1 MSQFISFVVNL
12 QHRRFAIM
20 NDFRINYKKLSEL
33 IKKYHNE
40 SFYSCKPLPKL
51 IAVSKQQPDEKIL
64 NALKFGQRI
73 YGENKLQDAIKRWS
87 NFIKTYKDIEL
98 HYIGHLQT
106 NKVKKALNFFD
117 VIHTLDRESLA
128 LEVSKHLTSQ
138 SKTKS
143 FLIQVNTG
151 NEKNKSGISL
161 KDFEEFFKFV
171 NSLNIPVKGLMCLPP
186 VDDEPSIHFCILRE
200 LANKFKL
207 SDLSMGMSMDFEK
220 AINFGSTYLRIGTS
234 FFGERD

>member
-1 MSQFISFVVNL
+1 
-12 QHRRFAIM
+12 M
-20 NDFRINYKKLSEL
+20 NEFRSKYEKLNQL

-40 SFYSCKPLPKL
+40 SFYSANRLPKL

-64 NALKFGQRI
+64 NAIKLGQRI
-73 YGENKLQDAIKRWS
+73 YGENKLQDAVKRWS
-87 NFIKTYKDIEL
+87 NLLDKYKDLEL

-128 LEVSKHLTSQ
+128 LEISKHLTFK

-143 FLIQVNTG
+143 FMIQVNTG
-151 NEKNKSGISL
+151 DEKNKSGISL
-161 KDFEEFFKFV
+161 ENFEEFLKFTK
-171 NSLNIPVKGLMCLPP
+171 SLNIPVTGLMCLPP
-186 VDDEPSIHFCILRE
+186 VNEEPSIHFCILKE

-207 SDLSMGMSMDFEK
+207 RDLSMGMSMDFEK
-220 AINFGSTYLRIGTS
+220 AIKFGSTYLRIGTS
-234 FFGERD
+234 FFGKRN

>member
-1 MSQFISFVVNL
+1 
-12 QHRRFAIM
+12 M
-20 NDFRINYKKLSEL
+20 NEIRSKYEKLNQL

-40 SFYSCKPLPKL
+40 SFYSANRLPKL

-64 NALKFGQRI
+64 NAIKLGQRI
-73 YGENKLQDAIKRWS
+73 YGENKLQDAVKRWS
-87 NFIKTYKDIEL
+87 NFLDKYKDLEL

-128 LEVSKHLTSQ
+128 LEISKHLTFK

-143 FLIQVNTG
+143 FMIQVNTG
-151 NEKNKSGISL
+151 DEKNKSGISL
-161 KDFEEFFKFV
+161 ENFEEFLKFTK
-171 NSLNIPVKGLMCLPP
+171 SLNIPVTGLMCLPP
-186 VDDEPSIHFCILRE
+186 VNEEPSIHFCILKE

-207 SDLSMGMSMDFEK
+207 RDLSMGMSMDFEK
-220 AINFGSTYLRIGTS
+220 AIKFGSTHLRIGTS
-234 FFGERD
+234 FFGKRN

>member
-1 MSQFISFVVNL
+1 
-12 QHRRFAIM
+12 M
-20 NDFRINYKKLSEL
+20 NEFTSKYEKLNQL

-40 SFYSCKPLPKL
+40 SFYSANRLPKL

-64 NALKFGQRI
+64 NAIKLGQRI
-73 YGENKLQDAIKRWS
+73 YGENKLQDAVKRWS
-87 NFIKTYKDIEL
+87 NLLDKYKDLEL

-128 LEVSKHLTSQ
+128 LEISKHLTFK

-143 FLIQVNTG
+143 FMIQVNTG
-151 NEKNKSGISL
+151 DEKNKSGISL
-161 KDFEEFFKFV
+161 KNFEEFLKFTK
-171 NSLNIPVKGLMCLPP
+171 SLNIPVTGLMCLPP
-186 VDDEPSIHFCILRE
+186 VNEEPSIHFCILRE

-207 SDLSMGMSMDFEK
+207 RDLSMGMSMDFEK
-220 AINFGSTYLRIGTS
+220 AIKFGSTYLRIGTS
-234 FFGERD
+234 FFGKRN

>member
-1 MSQFISFVVNL
+1 
-12 QHRRFAIM
+12 M
-20 NDFRINYKKLSEL
+20 NEFRSKYEKLNQL

-40 SFYSCKPLPKL
+40 SFYSSNRLPKL

-64 NALKFGQRI
+64 NAIKLGQRI
-73 YGENKLQDAIKRWS
+73 YGENKLQDAVKRWS
-87 NFIKTYKDIEL
+87 NLLDKYKDLEL

-128 LEVSKHLTSQ
+128 LEISKHLTFK

-143 FLIQVNTG
+143 FMIQVNTG
-151 NEKNKSGISL
+151 DEKNKSGISL
-161 KDFEEFFKFV
+161 ENFEVFLKFTK
-171 NSLNIPVKGLMCLPP
+171 SLNIPVTGLMCLPP
-186 VDDEPSIHFCILRE
+186 VNEEPSIHFCILKE

-207 SDLSMGMSMDFEK
+207 RDLSMGMSMDFEK
-220 AINFGSTYLRIGTS
+220 AIKFGSTHLRIGTS
-234 FFGERD
+234 FFGKRN